1 MLYLAF
7 PTDLRDR
14 YKKSEWL
21 VYGKMVSETLFTA
34 EDILVLSEWTIPDR
48 MELVQTMYRVR
59 QQGARVIFI
68 GPSPSDTE
76 DFKRQLC
83 LMGVYD
89 FAFFTDEIVLGVIDD
104 FIEHPRTPIDVK
116 GYIDHGSNALT
127 EMLPIVDVYEEERV
141 PEPHDQVEPSTE
153 RERTGGIG
161 HLFRRSK
168 EKSGDASIQS
178 SAHKNSGSDSA
189 LRKFIW
195 PNPRAVHIRIVGE
208 PGCGKTFVA
217 WNLAAL
223 CNQQELP
230 TAVIE
235 DSHLPLADWT
245 DIKSGVHVYQDT
257 PPKGYRVLVDTR
269 PQMEQGKSQPD
280 LVIAVTWPDKI
291 RMERIGLKLH
301 QEMIPKQQVC
311 WVINGHDAGLPLP
324 AMIDE
329 GYIVLPHEPRQYAA
343 MHMKRPL
350 VELVASYSSLLSPI
364 VGRISDLFIQN
375 SKGKIEDVD
384 AARV

>member
-59 QQGARVIFI
+59 QLGARVIFI
-68 GPSPSDTE
+68 GPSLSDTE

-89 FAFFTDEIVLGVIDD
+89 FAFFADEIVLGTIDHL
-104 FIEHPRTPIDVK
+104 IEHPRSPIDVK
-116 GYIDHGSNALT
+116 AYIDHGGDGLT
-127 EMLPIVDVYEEERV
+127 QMPPVVDVYEEETV
-141 PEPHDQVEPSTE
+141 PDLLKQEVSSE
-153 RERTGGIG
+153 RKNIGGG
-161 HLFRRSK
+161 GPLFRRSK
-168 EKSGDASIQS
+168 DKGTSSQS
-178 SAHKNSGSDSA
+178 NEEPNSSNGA
-189 LRKFIW
+189 VRRKFTW

-235 DSHLPLADWT
+235 ESLLPLVDWT

-257 PPKGYRVLVDTR
+257 PPKGYRVLLDTR
-269 PQMEQGKSQPD
+269 PQMEQGRAQPD

-301 QEMIPKQQVC
+301 QEMIPMHQVC

-324 AMIDE
+324 TLIDE

-364 VGRISDLFIQN
+364 AARISDLFIQN
-375 SKGKIEDVD
+375 SKGGKIEDVD